1 MKSLT
6 TMTKTMLLT
15 ATMTAILSVSALA
28 QQEVS
33 PDFFETPPAPIPAQ
47 QQSKKVASVKKT
59 SNQQDAQKKR
69 SNRTVNNAKADT
81 NKSAQEQAAVL
92 ARVTY

>member
-15 ATMTAILSVSALA
+15 ATMTAMLSLSALA

-33 PDFFETPPAPIPAQ
+33 PDFFETPAAPAPALQ
-47 QQSKKVASVKKT
+47 QPKKVANEKKT

-69 SNRTVNNAKADT
+69 SNRTVSNAKADT
-81 NKSAQEQAAVL
+81 NQSAQEQAAVL
-92 ARVTY
+92 AKVTY

>member
-6 TMTKTMLLT
+6 TMTKTLLLT

-33 PDFFETPPAPIPAQ
+33 PDFFETPPAAAPAQ
-47 QQSKKVASVKKT
+47 QQPNKAATVKKA
-59 SNQQDAQKKR
+59 NDQQAAQKKH
-69 SNRTVNNAKADT
+69 SKRTVNTAKAGENQPVQT
-81 NKSAQEQAAVL
+81 AVL
-92 ARVTY
+92 TKITY